1 VNDSDYATGYGG
13 GDRPTNADIADTVQL
28 TDVAMATIY

>member
-13 GDRPTNADIADTVQL
+13 GDWPTNVDIVDTVQL